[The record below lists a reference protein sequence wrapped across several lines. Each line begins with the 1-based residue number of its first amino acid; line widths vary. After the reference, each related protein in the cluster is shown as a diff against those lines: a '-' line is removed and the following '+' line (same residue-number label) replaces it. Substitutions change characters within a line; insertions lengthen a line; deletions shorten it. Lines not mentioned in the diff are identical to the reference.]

1 MKLLVSATMKLFKDT
16 GFYAVEVAMA
26 RLNEIALRRLIKG
39 GETATVEF
47 KVAVPRPVEM
57 AERLCGMANA
67 QGGMIIIGVEDAERK
82 VVGVPEERMALTK
95 DVIVRAT
102 RQIIKP
108 ALVLDP
114 PEPEIYEIDG
124 KQLVVATVPSNNGS
138 IYQSGGVC
146 WVRLSTHTVPL
157 SVSELIEMA
166 NDRALIHWELL
177 PARNAVMEDIDL
189 EKVEVYLRRRSMGGR
204 QTGRFEDIE
213 QVLIGMECAVVVDG
227 KVVPTNAGILFFGHE
242 PQMRIMQSEIDC
254 VLFRGAMGASR
265 YTDKKVIM
273 GTVQE
278 LIDGAET
285 FLRSYMPVEG
295 KVEGWKRVDIPEYP
309 VEALREALVN
319 AVIHRD
325 YSRYGESIR
334 VFYYADRI
342 EIHSP
347 GMLLPGVTV
356 EQMAK
361 GEVQSRLRNPV
372 LANLLRDV
380 PGYMERIGSG
390 IRFMLDETRRVGLP
404 APQFREMSEFIV
416 TFRSAAISPGLRTRE
431 LRMSET
437 LWDDEQLPPLPTS
450 AEELSDQERRL
461 AKAIVYVHE
470 HGFITN
476 GLYREITGTT
486 EKRAFRDL
494 EVLVERGRLKRMGSK
509 RGRRYELP

>member
-1 MKLLVSATMKLFKDT
+1 MGEAE
-16 GFYAVEVAMA
+16 YAYGA
-26 RLNEIALRRLIKG
+26 I
-39 GETATVEF
+39 
-47 KVAVPRPVEM
+47 
-57 AERLCGMANA
+57 ER
-67 QGGMIIIGVEDAERK
+67 
-82 VVGVPEERMALTK
+82 VG
-95 DVIVRAT
+95 I
-102 RQIIKP
+102 
-108 ALVLDP
+108 
-114 PEPEIYEIDG
+114 
-124 KQLVVATVPSNNGS
+124 N
-138 IYQSGGVC
+138 
-146 WVRLSTHTVPL
+146 
-157 SVSELIEMA
+157 
-166 NDRALIHWELL
+166 
-177 PARNAVMEDIDL
+177 RNAVVEDIDF
-189 EKVEVYLRRRSMGGR
+189 EKVEAYLRRRSVGGR
-204 QTGRFEDIE
+204 QAGRFENME
-213 QVLIGMECAVVVDG
+213 RVLMGMECAVAADNG
-227 KVVPTNAGILFFGHE
+227 EVVPTNAGVLFFGHE
-242 PQMRIMQSEIDC
+242 PQMQIIQSEIDC

-265 YTDKKVIM
+265 YIDKKVIM

-295 KVEGWKRVDIPEYP
+295 RVEGWKRVDIPEYP
-309 VEALREALVN
+309 VEALVN

-356 EQMAK
+356 EQMEK

-390 IRFMLDETRRVGLP
+390 IRFMLDETRRMGLP
-404 APQFREMSEFIV
+404 APRFREMSEFIV
-416 TFRSAAISPGLRTRE
+416 TFRSAPVSPGLRTRE
-431 LRMSET
+431 PHISET
-437 LWDDEQLPPLPTS
+437 LWDEEQLPALPTS
-450 AEELSDQERRL
+450 AEELSEQERRL
-461 AKAIVYVHE
+461 EKAIVYVHE

-494 EVLVERGRLKRMGSK
+494 EALVERGRLKRVGSK